1 MASNTQ
7 DTHIDAH
14 PPTIPRKNEELFVQ
28 LRLFNVAQ
36 RQFLQAISD
45 DASEADLRAHLDSTL
60 VNITDGANEE
70 EGDLKDSQ
78 WKSERMEE

>member
-1 MASNTQ
+1 
-7 DTHIDAH
+7 
-14 PPTIPRKNEELFVQ
+14 
-28 LRLFNVAQ
+28 
-36 RQFLQAISD
+36 
-45 DASEADLRAHLDSTL
+45 